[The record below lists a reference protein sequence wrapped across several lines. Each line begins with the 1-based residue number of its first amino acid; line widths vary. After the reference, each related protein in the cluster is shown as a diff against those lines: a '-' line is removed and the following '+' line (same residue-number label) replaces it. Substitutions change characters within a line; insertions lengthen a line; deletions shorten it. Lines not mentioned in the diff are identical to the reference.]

1 MNKRIYHKPCV
12 FVSQIETCNMLALS
26 VEVKVGDEENTINTS
41 GEAWS
46 QERKGPWDGN
56 PWGE

>member
-12 FVSQIETCNMLALS
+12 FVSQIETCNMLLALS
-26 VEVKVGDEENTINTS
+26 VEVKQNGNAIEEPE
-41 GEAWS
+41 GAWS
-46 QERKGPWDGN
+46 QERKGPWGGN

>member
-12 FVSQIETCNMLALS
+12 FVSQIETCNMLLALS
-26 VEVKVGDEENTINTS
+26 VEVKQN
-41 GEAWS
+41 GEIDTPEAVWS
-46 QERKGPWDGN
+46 QERKGPWGGN

>member
-26 VEVKVGDEENTINTS
+26 VEVKQDGEINRPDA
-41 GEAWS
+41 AWS

>member
-12 FVSQIETCNMLALS
+12 FVSQIETCNMLLALS
-26 VEVKVGDEENTINTS
+26 VEVKQNGDATIDRP
-41 GEAWS
+41 GDAWS
-46 QERKGPWDGN
+46 QERKGPWGGN